1 MASYTYQMKE
11 NIAFM
16 VFLFMKWVET
26 YFAHEITW
34 AEEKRNQLAYRLNWI
49 TFERARKLLQE
60 GYVLLSGKNWIDWS
74 TMLKWKYYQDTE
86 ENLISRWFVRKEL
99 LGQVDSNIYTPLPR
113 NWWYRDKA

>member
-1 MASYTYQMKE
+1 MKE

-60 GYVLLSGKNWIDWS
+60 GYVLLSDGLSEKNCWD
-74 TMLKWKYYQDTE
+74 K
-86 ENLISRWFVRKEL
+86 LIRISILHCLETGGIETKHSQNVLEKL
-99 LGQVDSNIYTPLPR
+99 I
-113 NWWYRDKA
+113 